1 MIPAFLADREN
12 RKRRGELDEENRVG
26 VMDGYQYDLF
36 MPDDDDLDDV
46 DEDDDDEEGI
56 VYESKGSSPP
66 PPPDPM
72 AEARAQ
78 MALEES
84 RRAAEAARERE
95 RLEREARERRERID
109 KARALQQQAYQ
120 TALGYGDRQIG
131 ARGFDQG
138 LVNQYG
144 LLDLYT
150 SALDQVRM
158 GIAEDDLTPMNSYN
172 TRTLFNDAYN
182 TAVGTYRGD
191 LTRQLNELAPED
203 FGYTTFADSADDSIL
218 QAILDNARS
227 DALAQIDAAR
237 ARGQLNDVGYQRAL
251 AQLDKQ
257 KEAAWG
263 DLQDLGL
270 GVLSGYRDQLGSMR
284 KDMLGRISNAGFD
297 NPLSFDAFN
306 NRLTQTINDLT
317 GRMRGDI
324 YRATQGQSFF
334 DPSGIISGAGAL
346 QGYYNPATTQP
357 RTTSVGAGGT
367 GDNPLLMAFTDD
379 AQKKQQQTTSAGS
392 GGVF

>member
-26 VMDGYQYDLF
+26 VTDGYQYDLF

-46 DEDDDDEEGI
+46 DDDDEEGI

-95 RLEREARERRERID
+95 RLEREARERQERIE
-109 KARALQQQAYQ
+109 KARGLQQQAYQ
-120 TALGYGDRQIG
+120 TALGYLDQQIG

-150 SALDQVRM
+150 NALDQVRM

-257 KEAAWG
+257 QAAAWG

-284 KDMLGRISNAGFD
+284 EDMLGRISNAGFD

-306 NRLTQTINDLT
+306 NRLSQTINDLT
-317 GRMRGDI
+317 GRMQGDI

-334 DPSGIISGAGAL
+334 DPSSIISGAGAL
-346 QGYYNPATTQP
+346 QGYYNPATTQT
-357 RTTSVGAGGT
+357 RVLGAGAGGT

-379 AQKKQQQTTSAGS
+379 AKKQQQTTSAGS

>member
-46 DEDDDDEEGI
+46 DDDDEEGI

-95 RLEREARERRERID
+95 RLEREARERQERID
-109 KARALQQQAYQ
+109 KARGLQQQAYQ
-120 TALGYGDRQIG
+120 TALGYLDQQIG

-150 SALDQVRM
+150 NALDQVRM
-158 GIAEDDLTPMNSYN
+158 GIAEDDLTPMNAYN

-191 LTRQLNELAPED
+191 LTRQLNQLAPED

-284 KDMLGRISNAGFD
+284 EDMLGRISNAGFD
-297 NPLSFDAFN
+297 NPLSFDAFS
-306 NRLTQTINDLT
+306 NRLSQTINDLT
-317 GRMRGDI
+317 GRMQGDI

-334 DPSGIISGAGAL
+334 DPSSIISGAGAL
-346 QGYYNPATTQP
+346 QGYYNPASAQP
-357 RTTSVGAGGT
+357 RAAGVGAGAT
-367 GDNPLLMAFTDD
+367 SDNPLLMAFTDD
-379 AQKKQQQTTSAGS
+379 AKKQQQTTSAGS